1 MKIFQRNITDE
12 EIQVYAKLLL
22 AKCNQWANYAGPL
35 IRTDNDCYELE
46 FGEEILNKINSLSP
60 KKLIKGLRDLGLI
73 PKLIYHIE
81 DESNGISNSLP
92 IYTAINTVN
101 VEEGGSVL
109 AEAFFGNEIH
119 LLNGTGQILYV
130 ETYNWIDIGCGNL
143 MIIRINDDYDTQV
156 KGRQPHNAYEIINY
170 ANSIIGDRRVEFVTE
185 KNSKYRIY
193 GSNGNIDRMI
203 IGDGNVCEF
212 KNLPLGRYMVNKVSE
227 TKSFL
232 NLRDER
238 ILNRSIGE
246 FEFESDDFT
255 FNYFIFPSVKLYIEK
270 YMGILEIINSS
281 TNIKD
286 AALSKLLSSP
296 KADFDNLFDFSIYP
310 YLPFTLRIDL
320 DIILALF
327 IRTMYAEY
335 ETRIN
340 YDFLERIELSISGI
354 HQLRELINKEFKFPE
369 QIRQCFKIDLTYLN
383 SSINDEISPKRIAAI
398 QSFIMEN
405 KDRIKE
411 VLFLF
416 PNILPYAGPEIL
428 NNREMVMFGL
438 KADHYL
444 INYLPEKYKDDPEI
458 ILLAAKNNEALK
470 LASDR
475 LKNDYQFV
483 KKMISLNGEHIT
495 HAGNF
500 KFKRDL
506 VKLALND
513 LKKVHLIPEILAY
526 YTTDKEIAKLYI
538 KSNPYRIEDIADEL
552 LQNKSFIIDLIE
564 DGYIHYSHLFY
575 AGKKEILSEYMHD
588 KELVK
593 KMLHNNPKD
602 FEKLPDYF
610 KSDPIILTP
619 LIAKKGY
626 GSYIKFG
633 DEKFKNDKKNFMLA
647 VSNNSYVLEYGNVEQ
662 KNNTEIV
669 LAALR
674 NDGTALKYASEEIKN
689 NKEIVSAAVN
699 NDGTALKY
707 ASEELKNNKE
717 IVLAAVRNDGIALE
731 FASEELKNNKEI
743 VSAAVNNKKSAIKYS
758 SLDIKSDT
766 KFLNENSIDSS
777 YLDHC
782 LDSDD
787 LPF

>member
-1 MKIFQRNITDE
+1 MKILQRNITDE
-12 EIQVYAKLLL
+12 EIQVYAKLLVT
-22 AKCNQWANYAGPL
+22 KCNQWAYYAGPL

-46 FGEEILNKINSLSP
+46 FAEEILNKINSLSP
-60 KKLIKGLRDLGLI
+60 KKLIKELRDLGLI

-119 LLNGTGQILYV
+119 LLNGTGQILYE

-238 ILNRSIGE
+238 ILNKSIG
-246 FEFESDDFT
+246 EFESDDFT

-281 TNIKD
+281 PNIKD
-286 AALSKLLSSP
+286 AAISKLLSSP

-340 YDFLERIELSISGI
+340 YDFLERVELSISGI

-369 QIRQCFKIDLTYLN
+369 QIKQCFKIDLTYLN
-383 SSINDEISPKRIAAI
+383 SSINDEIGPKRIAAI
-398 QSFIMEN
+398 QSFIIEN

-416 PNILPYAGPEIL
+416 PNILSYASPEIL

-444 INYLPEKYKDDPEI
+444 INYLPDKHKDDPEI

-483 KKMISLNGEHIT
+483 KKMISLNGEHII
-495 HAGNF
+495 HAGNL
-500 KFKRDL
+500 KFNRDL

-513 LKKVHLIPEILAY
+513 LTNVHLIPEILTY
-526 YTTDKEIAKLYI
+526 YNKDKEIAKLYI
-538 KSNPYRIEDIADEL
+538 KSNPYRIEDIDDEL
-552 LQNKSFIIDLIE
+552 LQNKSFIVDLIE
-564 DGYIHYSHLFY
+564 DGHIHLSHLFY

-602 FEKLPDYF
+602 FEKLPDHF
-610 KSDPIILTP
+610 KSDPIILTH

-633 DEKFKNDKKNFMLA
+633 DEKFKNDKKNFLLA
-647 VSNNSYVLEYGNVEQ
+647 LSNNSYALEYGNAEQ

-669 LAALR
+669 LAAVR
-674 NDGTALKYASEEIKN
+674 
-689 NKEIVSAAVN
+689 

-707 ASEELKNNKE
+707 ASEELKNNKK

-731 FASEELKNNKEI
+731 FAGEELKNNKEI
-743 VSAAVNNKKSAIKYS
+743 VSAAVNNKKNAIKYS
-758 SLDIKSDT
+758 SLDVKSDI
-766 KFLNENSIDSS
+766 KFLSENSIDSS
-777 YLDHC
+777 YLNHC